1 MTDPGSATPPD
12 FAGRGFQRGRWI
24 VFVGGFALF
33 IVIALGAIAVVI
45 SEKQSVEVARQSR
58 YVRDLQSEVFSAVRD
73 AETGQRGYLLTGD
86 PTYLTP
92 FTLAKARIPQLE
104 EKLRSTAVA
113 DPARRERLKRIREL
127 AEVKL
132 AELSR
137 TVELHQAGD
146 HEAALKI
153 VRSNQGWDVME
164 RLRAESTAF
173 ENAERRTADARRA
186 YQARQ
191 REMLT
196 WIIIAALLIA
206 MTLAVVVGLEARRYA
221 AEVDAQ
227 NTALRREA
235 DQREKAEAQLR
246 QAQKMEAVG
255 QLTGGVAHDFN
266 NMLAIIIGNL
276 DILLRRLPHDDQLR
290 GLATNALT
298 GAEKAANLTKRLLA
312 FSRLQP
318 LAPRPTDVNRCVS
331 DMSEILRRTLGES
344 IAIETILG
352 GGVWRAIIDAP
363 QLESAILNLAINAR
377 DAMPNGG
384 RLTIETLNAS
394 LDADYAARRGA
405 EAGQYVVV
413 AVTDTG
419 AGMPPEVLD
428 KAFEPFFTTKGVG
441 EGTGLGLSQVHG
453 FLKQS
458 GGHVQIYSEVGV
470 GSSVKL
476 YIPRDRTSVA
486 LAEPRLAARPARD
499 NSRFTVL
506 VVEDDAEVRTFATS
520 AARELGFSVLEAES
534 ASAAL
539 ETLGGGAVDLDP
551 AHRRGDA
558 RGDRTPARREGVVAA
573 REPAGGLHDRL
584 HPQRDRAQRRARS
597 RHPPA
602 QQAVHARRPGPR
614 IERGPGRDQG
624 RTRPSGLHPST
635 ARIDPVGRTA
645 CHKPSFLTKS

>member
-1 MTDPGSATPPD
+1 
-12 FAGRGFQRGRWI
+12 
-24 VFVGGFALF
+24 
-33 IVIALGAIAVVI
+33 
-45 SEKQSVEVARQSR
+45 
-58 YVRDLQSEVFSAVRD
+58 
-73 AETGQRGYLLTGD
+73 
-86 PTYLTP
+86 
-92 FTLAKARIPQLE
+92 
-104 EKLRSTAVA
+104 
-113 DPARRERLKRIREL
+113 
-127 AEVKL
+127 
-132 AELSR
+132 
-137 TVELHQAGD
+137 
-146 HEAALKI
+146 
-153 VRSNQGWDVME
+153 
-164 RLRAESTAF
+164 
-173 ENAERRTADARRA
+173 
-186 YQARQ
+186 
-191 REMLT
+191 
-196 WIIIAALLIA
+196 
-206 MTLAVVVGLEARRYA
+206 
-221 AEVDAQ
+221 
-227 NTALRREA
+227 
-235 DQREKAEAQLR
+235 
-246 QAQKMEAVG
+246 
-255 QLTGGVAHDFN
+255 
-266 NMLAIIIGNL
+266 MLAIIIGNL

-520 AARELGFSVLEAES
+520 AARELGFNVLEAES

-539 ETLGGGAVDLDP
+539 QTLAAEPSISILLTDVVMPEVTGRQLVEKALSLRADLPVVYMTGYTRNAIVRNGALDPGIRLLSKPFTLDDLD
-551 AHRRGDA
+551 
-558 RGDRTPARREGVVAA
+558 RELNEALA
-573 REPAGGLHDRL
+573 EANSKAP
-584 HPQRDRAQRRARS
+584 
-597 RHPPA
+597 
-602 QQAVHARRPGPR
+602 
-614 IERGPGRDQG
+614 
-624 RTRPSGLHPST
+624 
-635 ARIDPVGRTA
+635 
-645 CHKPSFLTKS
+645 